1 MESPVYSVEILWAM
15 GAAIAIVGLWL
26 GWLAGRRT
34 SGTAKKYQDV
44 SRKLDQVMQDKKTY
58 ENEVVEHFTETA
70 KLLNNLTDS
79 YREVHNQLATGAAA
93 LCQGEGPISL
103 ERTEDNIRSNGN
115 SGPSG
120 PYPTPSRLCSKKLTR
135 GKRHAQRG
143 VWPRAQATGCSLRE
157 KMGRRLISSRVRPDC
172 QYR

>member
-1 MESPVYSVEILWAM
+1 MESPVYSLEILWAI
-15 GAAIAIVGLWL
+15 GAAIAVVGLWL

-44 SRKLDQVMQDKKTY
+44 AKKLDQVIQDKKAY

-79 YREVHNQLATGAAA
+79 YREVHNRLATGAAT

-103 ERTEDNIRSNGN
+103 EHVENNTDPTEIPAHLAHIQHPLDYAPKSSPEEKGMLNEEFGLERKPQDV
-115 SGPSG
+115 PSE
-120 PYPTPSRLCSKKLTR
+120 KKW
-135 GKRHAQRG
+135 AD
-143 VWPRAQATGCSLRE
+143 A
-157 KMGRRLISSRVRPDC
+157 
-172 QYR
+172 

>member
-79 YREVHNQLATGAAA
+79 YREVHNQLATGAAT

-103 ERTEDNIRSNGN
+103 ERTEDNTDQTEIPAHLAHIQPPLDYAPKSSPEEKGMLNEEFGLERKPQGVASE
-115 SGPSG
+115 
-120 PYPTPSRLCSKKLTR
+120 KKW
-135 GKRHAQRG
+135 AD
-143 VWPRAQATGCSLRE
+143 A
-157 KMGRRLISSRVRPDC
+157 
-172 QYR
+172 

>member
-15 GAAIAIVGLWL
+15 GAVIAIVGLWL
-26 GWLAGRRT
+26 GWLVGRRT

-79 YREVHNQLATGAAA
+79 YREVHDQLATGAAS

-103 ERTEDNIRSNGN
+103 ERSEDSTDPTEIPAHLAHIQPPLDYAPKSSPEEKGMLNEEFGLERKPQDVDSE
-115 SGPSG
+115 
-120 PYPTPSRLCSKKLTR
+120 KKW
-135 GKRHAQRG
+135 AD
-143 VWPRAQATGCSLRE
+143 A
-157 KMGRRLISSRVRPDC
+157 
-172 QYR
+172 

>member
-15 GAAIAIVGLWL
+15 GAVIAIVGLWL
-26 GWLAGRRT
+26 GWLVGRRT

-79 YREVHNQLATGAAA
+79 YREVHNQLATGAAT

-103 ERTEDNIRSNGN
+103 ERTEDKPDQTEIPAHLAHIQPPLDYAPKSSPEEKGMLNEEFGLERKPQDVDSE
-115 SGPSG
+115 
-120 PYPTPSRLCSKKLTR
+120 KKW
-135 GKRHAQRG
+135 AD
-143 VWPRAQATGCSLRE
+143 A
-157 KMGRRLISSRVRPDC
+157 
-172 QYR
+172 

>member
-15 GAAIAIVGLWL
+15 GAVIAIVGLWL
-26 GWLAGRRT
+26 GWLVGRRT

-79 YREVHNQLATGAAA
+79 YREVHNQLATGAAT

-103 ERTEDNIRSNGN
+103 ERSEDKPDPTEIPAHLAHIQPPLDYAPKSSPEEKGMLNEEFGLERKPQDVLSE
-115 SGPSG
+115 
-120 PYPTPSRLCSKKLTR
+120 KKW
-135 GKRHAQRG
+135 AD
-143 VWPRAQATGCSLRE
+143 A
-157 KMGRRLISSRVRPDC
+157 
-172 QYR
+172 